1 MDVLQEKG
9 LTPLR
14 VILGFSLLT
23 TTLHYAHNVIRA
35 ADYPQIPGVSVLA
48 AQIVVA
54 FGWVLFTAFGW
65 LGYRAYLRENY
76 PRALAFLLVYSL
88 SGLASAGHF
97 LVGVPRIPAFWFATI
112 FTDSAAALALWVFV
126 TWAWSV
132 LNRVTSRDQV
142 STQH

>member
-9 LTPLR
+9 LKPLR
-14 VILGFSLLT
+14 VILGFSLLS

-35 ADYPQIPGVSVLA
+35 ADYPQIPGISVPV
-48 AQIVVA
+48 AQVVVA

-65 LGYRAYLRENY
+65 LGYRAYERGSY

>member
-23 TTLHYAHNVIRA
+23 TTLHYAHNVVRA
-35 ADYPQIPGVSVLA
+35 ADYPQIPGISVLA
-48 AQIVVA
+48 AQVVVA

-65 LGYRAYLRENY
+65 LGYRAYERKSY

-97 LVGVPRIPAFWFATI
+97 LVGVPQIPAFWFATI
-112 FTDSAAALALWVFV
+112 FTDSAAALALWIFV
-126 TWAWSV
+126 TWAWAT

-142 STQH
+142 STEH